1 MKTPNSGR
9 PKSDITGIQCSVS
22 IRLTPV
28 LKEEYNRLGNAKWL
42 RRLLAQSIEKRLE
55 EAKKWEI
62 VK

>member
-1 MKTPNSGR
+1 MRTPNSGR
-9 PKSDITGIQCSVS
+9 PKSELTGMQCTVS

-28 LKEEYNRLGNAKWL
+28 LKEEYTRLGNAKWL

-55 EAKKWEI
+55 EAKKWKI

>member
-9 PKSDITGIQCSVS
+9 PKSDITGIQCTVS

>member
-9 PKSDITGIQCSVS
+9 PKSELTGIQCTVS

-28 LKEEYNRLGNAKWL
+28 LKEEYTRLGNAKWL
-42 RRLLAQSIEKRLE
+42 RKLLAQSIEKRLE

>member
-9 PKSDITGIQCSVS
+9 PKSDITGIQCTVS

-42 RRLLAQSIEKRLE
+42 RKLLAQSIEKRIE

>member
-1 MKTPNSGR
+1 MRTPNSGR
-9 PKSDITGIQCSVS
+9 PKSELTGIQCTVS

-42 RRLLAQSIEKRLE
+42 RRLLAQSIEKRIE